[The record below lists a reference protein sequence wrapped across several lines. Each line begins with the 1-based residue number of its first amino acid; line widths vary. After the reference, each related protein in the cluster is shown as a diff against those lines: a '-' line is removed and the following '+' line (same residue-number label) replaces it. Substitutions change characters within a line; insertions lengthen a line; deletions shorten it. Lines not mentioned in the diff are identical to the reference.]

1 MEEQIKNLYDRIK
14 ADFKSLTSLSEL
26 TDLKV
31 KLTGRKG
38 EITLLLKSL
47 SKLDKSERPKAGQL
61 INELREKT
69 AALIKGHEDRLNKD
83 SLEKSIIKEAIDV
96 TLPGKAR
103 KLGHLHPLSTV
114 LDEIKD
120 LFIGMGFTIADGPE
134 IETDYYNFEA
144 LNIPANH
151 PVKDEQ
157 DTFYVDGGFVLRTQT
172 SGVQVRVMENTSPP
186 IRIIAPGKVYR
197 SDDWDATHGPI
208 FHQIEGLLVDE
219 DITMA
224 DLKGI
229 LTIFARNILG
239 KDIKVRFRPSFF
251 PFTEPSAEMDVVCYA
266 CNGVEAES
274 CNVCK
279 GAGWVEL
286 LGCGMVHPNVLKN
299 CNIDP
304 HKYSGYAF
312 GMGIDRVVMQRFQI
326 TDMRLLF
333 ENDMKFLNQ
342 F

>member
-1 MEEQIKNLYDRIK
+1 
-14 ADFKSLTSLSEL
+14 
-26 TDLKV
+26 
-31 KLTGRKG
+31 
-38 EITLLLKSL
+38 
-47 SKLDKSERPKAGQL
+47 
-61 INELREKT
+61 
-69 AALIKGHEDRLNKD
+69 
-83 SLEKSIIKEAIDV
+83 
-96 TLPGKAR
+96 
-103 KLGHLHPLSTV
+103 
-114 LDEIKD
+114 
-120 LFIGMGFTIADGPE
+120 
-134 IETDYYNFEA
+134 
-144 LNIPANH
+144 
-151 PVKDEQ
+151 
-157 DTFYVDGGFVLRTQT
+157 
-172 SGVQVRVMENTSPP
+172 
-186 IRIIAPGKVYR
+186 VYR